1 MTPPPDRDG
10 RLIES
15 LRLAEPT
22 AAEELV
28 ASYGGR
34 ALRLAIGITW
44 NQADGEEVVQDALWT
59 VVRKIDTFTD
69 GSAFRAWL
77 YRIVANAA
85 YDKLRGRRGRLD
97 GCSLEKLSGMVDE
110 HGEPVID
117 WSSRVDDPALEM
129 ELRLV
134 LTAAIAALS
143 EEYRTVVVLRDVEG
157 LSPQEIA
164 QITGQSVASVKV
176 RTHRARRALRR
187 RLAAFLSE
195 PRPAAARA
203 TMTPTA
209 VHRSDPL
216 PSTALRIAG
225 NPSSQRYVIKVHTLK
240 AHTRGQRGQHIY
252 GKNGAVSSR

>member
-69 GSAFRAWL
+69 GSAFSAWL
-77 YRIVANAA
+77 YRIVTNAA
-85 YDKLRGRRGRLD
+85 YDKLRSQRGRLD
-97 GCSLEKLSGMVDE
+97 ACSLEELSGMVDE

-117 WSSRVDDPALEM
+117 WSSRVDDPALET

-143 EEYRTVVVLRDVEG
+143 EEYRTVVVLRDVKG

-164 QITGQSVASVKV
+164 QITGLSVASVKV
-176 RTHRARRALRR
+176 RTHRARLELRR
-187 RLAAFLSE
+187 RLAAFLSG

-203 TMTPTA
+203 TMAPTA
-209 VHRSDPL
+209 VYRSDPL

-225 NPSSQRYVIKVHTLK
+225 NPSSQRYVLRV
-240 AHTRGQRGQHIY
+240 HTRGQRRQHVH